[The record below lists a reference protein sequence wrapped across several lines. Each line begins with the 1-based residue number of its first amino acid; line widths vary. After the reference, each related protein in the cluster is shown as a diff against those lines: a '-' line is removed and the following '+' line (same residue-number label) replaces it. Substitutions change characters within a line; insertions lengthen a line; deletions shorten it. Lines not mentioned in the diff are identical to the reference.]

1 MYSSVFVAII
11 YLRLKFLKK
20 RRLARMLPKWYIVSA
35 YLEYIE
41 PVGSSLHRE
50 IIRTARGGERGG
62 S

>member
-1 MYSSVFVAII
+1 MYWSVSVAII

-35 YLEYIE
+35 CLEYIE
-41 PVGSSLHRE
+41 HVGSSLHLE

>member
-1 MYSSVFVAII
+1 
-11 YLRLKFLKK
+11 
-20 RRLARMLPKWYIVSA
+20 MLPKCYIVSA

-41 PVGSSLHRE
+41 PVDSSLHRE

>member
-1 MYSSVFVAII
+1 MYWSVFVAII

-20 RRLARMLPKWYIVSA
+20 RRLARMLPKCYIVSA

-41 PVGSSLHRE
+41 PVDSSLHRE